1 MAFIAAAALAVP
13 AVAKA
18 GLAPPQGPWPAP
30 EADASNP
37 LRDTPFAL
45 NGGEKAQN
53 ASLRVWLPVAG
64 SRQRVVT
71 RTFGARAIARNR
83 DTKHPCPSC
92 AARA

>member
-1 MAFIAAAALAVP
+1 MTSISRRAMPFIAAAALAVP
-13 AVAKA
+13 AVA
-18 GLAPPQGPWPAP
+18 P
-30 EADASNP
+30 EANASNP
-37 LRDTPFAL
+37 LRDTPLAL

-71 RTFGARAIARNR
+71 HTFGARAIVRNR